1 MGRHAVP
8 EPPPEPLDAPE
19 PSGPDLLGRAVLA
32 LTAGVTTLLATSW
45 AGLPWREAGIAALGV
60 AALVVLAAWV
70 AGTMPPRPPSHPPSH
85 PPSRPTPG
93 PTPYSDARDSDRRDQ

>member
-19 PSGPDLLGRAVLA
+19 PPGPDLLGKVVLA

-45 AGLPWREAGIAALGV
+45 AGLPWRHAGLAALAV

-70 AGTMPPRPPSHPPSH
+70 AGTMPQRPPSR

-93 PTPYSDARDSDRRDQ
+93 PTPYSDARDSDRPDQ